1 MTIQTLEAMEKADL
15 NQVSAV
21 LSAKIPYQLK
31 MFYIEQAMMYKM
43 TLNQYMNILLNQI
56 MRNEDLLNPEK
67 VKQMVDSVGEVSE
80 LKKQLSEKEKDTIAL
95 QAGWNKAI
103 AELEKKQKAW
113 TLAEKRAEALES
125 DKESLISHYE
135 KKRKGI
141 SEANRKRLTEAE
153 KVLQSKEN
161 KIKELEGRLA
171 KANKRLKDENIG
183 TGMFNEKP
191 AVQY

>member
-80 LKKQLSEKEKDTIAL
+80 LKKQMSEKEKDAIAL
-95 QAGWNKAI
+95 KAGWNKAI

-113 TLAEKRAEALES
+113 DKAEERIGSLES
-125 DKESLISHYE
+125 DKESLIGHYE
-135 KKRKGI
+135 KKRRGI
-141 SEANRKRLTEAE
+141 
-153 KVLQSKEN
+153 
-161 KIKELEGRLA
+161 
-171 KANKRLKDENIG
+171 
-183 TGMFNEKP
+183 
-191 AVQY
+191 